1 MRQILFNNST
11 TVPGATAFGSIAEGR
26 VYAFDAN
33 NMGTSLA
40 LDAATDAKEVVF
52 VQGGTNGKH
61 IFSAPIKVADVKSVK
76 ATTYVAPVAQVTT
89 LTPNFT
95 STVPAGEGTVKVTRV
110 DTGFKPHQRMSAT
123 VVFTGKSRQAIV
135 DEFVALLN
143 KQYPKF
149 VTASRGSS
157 GDSSTLI
164 LTADA
169 RVSFETAKSELAASF
184 TIAATTTPVFGTGTA
199 ADVAEM
205 EEIAWGA
212 NVMNRVS
219 LPIYPERYA
228 ANANYDLHQFE
239 FKTNTTPNISKAN
252 EYGEVTIACTTTAAA
267 IDLPK
272 FFGLERLGDLEG
284 RVETLEDA

>member
-33 NMGTSLA
+33 NMATSLP
-40 LDAATDAKEVVF
+40 LNAATDAKEVVF

-95 STVPAGEGTVKVTRV
+95 TTVPAGEGTIKVTRV
-110 DTGFKPHQRMSAT
+110 DAGFKPHQRNSVT
-123 VVFTGKSRQAIV
+123 VLFTGKTRQAIV
-135 DEFVALLN
+135 DEFVAQFN

-157 GDSSTLI
+157 GDSSTLV
-164 LTADA
+164 LTGDL
-169 RVSFETAKSELAASF
+169 RVSFETAKSELAAGF
-184 TIAATTTPVFGTGTA
+184 TISASAPNFGTGTA

-239 FKTNTTPNISKAN
+239 FKTSTTPNISKAN

-272 FFGLERLGDLEG
+272 FFGLERLSDLEAA
-284 RVETLEDA
+284 VNAL